1 MTEIS
6 NAEFEVL
13 EALWQ
18 HYPASANEIIA
29 KLNESV
35 IDSDSH
41 NTDKKSAN
49 EKNQDKQWHDKTV
62 KTLLNRL
69 VKKQAIGFEKQQ
81 RHYLYSPL
89 LEREAYTLKESKSLI
104 ERMFSGKLAP
114 LVAGFA
120 KQNDL
125 NKDDISALK
134 SLISDWEKNND

>member
-18 HYPASANEIIA
+18 NYPASANDIIK
-29 KLNESV
+29 KLNENTDT
-35 IDSDSH
+35 DSDVQ
-41 NTDKKSAN
+41 
-49 EKNQDKQWHDKTV
+49 EKQWHDKTV

-69 VKKQAIGFEKQQ
+69 VKKQAISFEKQQ

-89 LEREAYTLKESKSLI
+89 LEREAYTLKESKSLV
-104 ERMFSGKLAP
+104 ERMFSGKIAP

-125 NKDDISALK
+125 NKDDIKALK

>member
-18 HYPASANEIIA
+18 HYPASANEIIN
-29 KLNESV
+29 KLN
-35 IDSDSH
+35 DS
-41 NTDKKSAN
+41 TKYA
-49 EKNQDKQWHDKTV
+49 EKENKDKQWHEKTV

-69 VKKQAIGFEKQQ
+69 VKKQAISFEKQQ

-89 LEREAYTLKESKSLI
+89 LERDTYTLKESKSLV

-120 KQNDL
+120 KQNEL
-125 NKDDISALK
+125 NKDDITALK

>member
-13 EALWQ
+13 AALWQ
-18 HYPASANEIIA
+18 NHPASANDIIA
-29 KLNESV
+29 KLN
-35 IDSDSH
+35 D
-41 NTDKKSAN
+41 SAN
-49 EKNQDKQWHDKTV
+49 DSGSVDKNQDKQWHEKTV

-69 VKKQAIGFEKQQ
+69 VKKQAISFEKQQ
-81 RHYLYSPL
+81 RHYIYSPL
-89 LEREAYTLKESKSLI
+89 LERETYTQNESKSLI

-120 KQNDL
+120 KQNEL

>member
-18 HYPASANEIIA
+18 NYPASANDIIA
-29 KLNESV
+29 KLNES
-35 IDSDSH
+35 
-41 NTDKKSAN
+41 TDGADD
-49 EKNQDKQWHDKTV
+49 KNQDKQWHDKTV

-69 VKKQAIGFEKQQ
+69 VKKQALSFEKQQ
-81 RHYLYSPL
+81 RHYLYTPL

-104 ERMFSGKLAP
+104 ERMFSGKVAP

-125 NKDDISALK
+125 NKDDINALK

>member
-18 HYPASANEIIA
+18 GHPASANDIIER
-29 KLNESV
+29 LNQ
-35 IDSDSH
+35 
-41 NTDKKSAN
+41 T
-49 EKNQDKQWHDKTV
+49 KQWHDKTV

-69 VKKQAIGFEKQQ
+69 VKKEALSYEKQQ

-89 LEREAYTLKESKSLI
+89 LERDAYTLKESKSLLQ
-104 ERMFSGKLAP
+104 RMFSGKLAP

-125 NKDDISALK
+125 NKDDIDALK
-134 SLISDWEKNND
+134 TLISDWEKKQ

>member
-18 HYPASANEIIA
+18 NYPASANDIIK
-29 KLNESV
+29 KLNE
-35 IDSDSH
+35 
-41 NTDKKSAN
+41 NTDTDSN
-49 EKNQDKQWHDKTV
+49 VQEKQWHDKTV

-69 VKKQAIGFEKQQ
+69 VKKQAISFEKQQ

-89 LEREAYTLKESKSLI
+89 LEREAYTLKESKSLV
-104 ERMFSGKLAP
+104 ERMFSGKIAP

-125 NKDDISALK
+125 NKDDIKALK

>member
-13 EALWQ
+13 EALWE
-18 HYPASANEIIA
+18 HYPASATQIIER
-29 KLNESV
+29 LNK
-35 IDSDSH
+35 H
-41 NTDKKSAN
+41 KR
-49 EKNQDKQWHDKTV
+49 WHDKTV

-69 VKKQAIGFEKQQ
+69 VKKQAISFEKQQ
-81 RHYLYSPL
+81 RYYNYSPL

-104 ERMFSGKLAP
+104 ERMFSGKVAP

-120 KQNDL
+120 KQNSL
-125 NKDDISALK
+125 NKEDIAALK

>member
-13 EALWQ
+13 EALWSY
-18 HYPASANEIIA
+18 YPASATEIITR
-29 KLNESV
+29 LNQQRE
-35 IDSDSH
+35 
-41 NTDKKSAN
+41 
-49 EKNQDKQWHDKTV
+49 WHEKTV

-69 VKKQAIGFEKQQ
+69 VKKQAISFEKQQ

-89 LEREAYTLKESKSLI
+89 LDRETYTLKESKSLI
-104 ERMFSGKLAP
+104 ERMFSGKVAP

-125 NKDDISALK
+125 KKEDIEALK
-134 SLISDWEKNND
+134 SLITTWEQSND

>member
-18 HYPASANEIIA
+18 KYPASANDIIA
-29 KLNESV
+29 KLNESGNTNTQGAGEV
-35 IDSDSH
+35 IQ
-41 NTDKKSAN
+41 
-49 EKNQDKQWHDKTV
+49 EKQWHDKTV

-69 VKKQAIGFEKQQ
+69 VKKQAVGFEKQQ

-104 ERMFSGKLAP
+104 ERMFSGKIAP

>member
-18 HYPASANEIIA
+18 QYPASANDIIA
-29 KLNESV
+29 NLNGSKQSTNGV
-35 IDSDSH
+35 
-41 NTDKKSAN
+41 K
-49 EKNQDKQWHDKTV
+49 QDKQWHEKTV

-69 VKKQAIGFEKQQ
+69 VKKQAISFEKQQ
-81 RHYLYSPL
+81 RRYLYSPL
-89 LEREAYTLKESKSLI
+89 LERESYTLKESKSLI
-104 ERMFSGKLAP
+104 KRMFSGNLAP

>member
-18 HYPASANEIIA
+18 NYPASANDIIA
-29 KLNESV
+29 KLNESDNINNNGTV
-35 IDSDSH
+35 D
-41 NTDKKSAN
+41 
-49 EKNQDKQWHDKTV
+49 KNQDKQWHDKTV

-69 VKKQAIGFEKQQ
+69 VKKQAISFEKQQ

-89 LEREAYTLKESKSLI
+89 LEREAYTLKESTSLI

-120 KQNDL
+120 KKNDL
-125 NKDDISALK
+125 NKDDINALK

>member
-18 HYPASANEIIA
+18 NYPASANDIIA
-29 KLNESV
+29 KLNES
-35 IDSDSH
+35 SDGA
-41 NTDKKSAN
+41 DD
-49 EKNQDKQWHDKTV
+49 KNQDKQWHDKTV

-69 VKKQAIGFEKQQ
+69 VKKQALSFEKQQ
-81 RHYLYSPL
+81 RHYLYTPL

-104 ERMFSGKLAP
+104 ERMFSGKVAP

-125 NKDDISALK
+125 NKDDINALK

>member
-18 HYPASANEIIA
+18 NYPASANDIIA
-29 KLNESV
+29 KLNESA
-35 IDSDSH
+35 DG
-41 NTDKKSAN
+41 TDKQNK
-49 EKNQDKQWHDKTV
+49 DKQWHDKTV

-69 VKKQAIGFEKQQ
+69 VKKQAVGFEKQQ

-104 ERMFSGKLAP
+104 ARMFSGKLAP

-134 SLISDWEKNND
+134 SLIADWEKNND

>member
-18 HYPASANEIIA
+18 HYPATANDIIA
-29 KLNESV
+29 KLNEGKQSTETARQ
-35 IDSDSH
+35 
-41 NTDKKSAN
+41 N
-49 EKNQDKQWHDKTV
+49 KQWHEKTV

-69 VKKQAIGFEKQQ
+69 VKKQAIGFEKQK

-125 NKDDISALK
+125 NKADITALK

>member
-18 HYPASANEIIA
+18 QYPASANDIIA
-29 KLNESV
+29 KLNGGEQNTNSV
-35 IDSDSH
+35 
-41 NTDKKSAN
+41 K
-49 EKNQDKQWHDKTV
+49 QDKQWHEKTV

-69 VKKQAIGFEKQQ
+69 VKKQAISFEKQQ
-81 RHYLYSPL
+81 RRYLYSPL
-89 LEREAYTLKESKSLI
+89 LERETYTLKESKSLI
-104 ERMFSGKLAP
+104 KRMFSGNLAP

>member
-18 HYPASANEIIA
+18 HHPASANEIIA
-29 KLNESV
+29 KLNENVSATKT
-35 IDSDSH
+35 SS
-41 NTDKKSAN
+41 TDNA
-49 EKNQDKQWHDKTV
+49 DKQWHDKTV

-69 VKKQAIGFEKQQ
+69 VKKQAISFEKQQ
-81 RHYLYSPL
+81 RHYLYTPI
-89 LEREAYTLKESKSLI
+89 LERETYTLKESKSLI
-104 ERMFSGKLAP
+104 ERMFRGKITP

-125 NKDDISALK
+125 KKEDISALK
-134 SLISDWEKNND
+134 SLIADWEKNND